1 MSIYHTISRICI
13 VLLHGEGQKRPA
25 RADASRMQ
33 DVCTYREMAP
43 APPGPTP
50 AKGSLLSNTGYTQP
64 QLSVLVYGLL
74 NCDVQL
80 LCDSDGEA
88 SIAPAGGGYLI
99 LFLCSRSITTASTS
113 LRPSFLPSNPA
124 PQADTLCYIRNG
136 GVCFSI
142 RLVIDCFARISVRS
156 MPSVRNDLTSAS
168 YAAFPTRRVAIPPPD
183 V

>member
-50 AKGSLLSNTGYTQP
+50 AKGSLLSNTGYTQR

-99 LFLCSRSITTASTS
+99 KFELRRAINRSEH
-113 LRPSFLPSNPA
+113 
-124 PQADTLCYIRNG
+124 DE
-136 GVCFSI
+136 
-142 RLVIDCFARISVRS
+142 
-156 MPSVRNDLTSAS
+156 LTSHVLES
-168 YAAFPTRRVAIPPPD
+168 
-183 V
+183 